1 MITSSAACATERPIP
16 VFETLLEELDKR
28 AAVLNETSY
37 QISNGVNKI
46 WDNRIPEND
55 EKESP
60 FPSDVVGKAYFI
72 LRSID
77 KSIQRLSDTRVQLD
91 KLV

>member
-1 MITSSAACATERPIP
+1 MISSPSATERNIP

-37 QISNGVNKI
+37 QISNGINRI
-46 WDNRIPEND
+46 WDNRVPEND

-60 FPSDVVGKAYFI
+60 MPNDVVGKAYYI
-72 LRSID
+72 LHSID
-77 KSIQRLSDTRVQLD
+77 KSIQRLGDTKAQLE